1 MRCHLGQVIEY
12 SDGARIPSAVHYSV
26 SPGLVLFPSAPLQSK
41 AGGEEGEEGG
51 GPRRTEED
59 DRDRKEEKVTFD
71 YRVAHRDPTTVLVAV
86 CPCPDQPLS
95 EPRHNGVL
103 CRIRMAR
110 IQLRSTS
117 QRLDGRTCIPC
128 ASCPEYM
135 EGWWG
140 EKEMNT
146 RGLSTKKSKTNWK
159 LITRWI

>member
-1 MRCHLGQVIEY
+1 MLTILENSNSTMRCHLGQVIEY

-26 SPGLVLFPSAPLQSK
+26 SPLDWSYFLALRYSQRQGE
-41 AGGEEGEEGG
+41 EEGEEGG

-59 DRDRKEEKVTFD
+59 DPDRKEEKVTFD

-135 EGWWG
+135 EG
-140 EKEMNT
+140 
-146 RGLSTKKSKTNWK
+146 
-159 LITRWI
+159 